1 MAPQLQQQLHIVKA
15 RLVVGRVG
23 GHRMLQLFQRG
34 IGVALRQRVDGLFL
48 RHFGFQRFGGLRAL
62 GGVDMTVARGEFRA
76 GFVALGF
83 VALEH
88 HAAAIELAFE
98 RGGAGFGSCVW
109 GSTLGPDTIVVLTV
123 ATVGDFAIDV
133 RAKEINAAT
142 YDSYELN
149 YTSSTHTF
157 EIIRI
162 LNNGST
168 SLVNTTSI
176 TLTAGDKVAF
186 LALGTTLAAAVFQS
200 GAWSADILSTT
211 DSNYALAGYVGI
223 WANGTTPVFDDFS
236 AATVTPM
243 SGWA

>member
-1 MAPQLQQQLHIVKA
+1 MAVSDYIAQATLLDDFNRSNTGPPPSASWNAGSLTTGTSQLQ
-15 RLVVGRVG
+15 VVSN
-23 GHRMLQLFQRG
+23 
-34 IGVALRQRVDGLFL
+34 ALK
-48 RHFGFQRFGGLRAL
+48 
-62 GGVDMTVARGEFRA
+62 
-76 GFVALGF
+76 
-83 VALEH
+83 
-88 HAAAIELAFE
+88 

-109 GSTLGPDTIVVLTV
+109 GTQLGPDVIVVLTI

-236 AATVTPM
+236 AATVTPISSVKRM
-243 SGWA
+243 MMMGCG